1 MALVER
7 GIDLAVL
14 QHVEPTLDERGASM
28 SMLLQEVDAVRA
40 QLEAEKES
48 SEGKYH

>member
-1 MALVER
+1 VALVER

-40 QLEAEKES
+40 QVGAETES
-48 SEGKYH
+48 SESKYH